1 MPNKQIQI
9 HEDPEIGRG
18 SYANMVS
25 VTAQNRDIVLDFY
38 SLVQKGEEYSK
49 GELVSR
55 VFLNHFTAQ
64 ELVNLL
70 EKVRKSWED
79 MKYNQVN
86 NPSVQPDQG
95 EKK

>member
-1 MPNKQIQI
+1 MANKQIQI
-9 HEDPEIGRG
+9 HEDPEIGQGR
-18 SYANMVS
+18 YANMVS
-25 VTAQNRDIVLDFY
+25 VTAQNRDIVVDFY
-38 SLVQKGEEYSK
+38 SLVQKGEEYNK

-70 EKVRKSWED
+70 EKVRKGWED
-79 MKYNQVN
+79 MKYNQV
-86 NPSVQPDQG
+86 SE

>member
-9 HEDPEIGRG
+9 HEDPEIGQGR
-18 SYANMVS
+18 YANMVS
-25 VTAQNRDIVLDFY
+25 VTAQNRDIVVDFY
-38 SLVQKGEEYSK
+38 SLVQKGEEYNK

-70 EKVRKSWED
+70 EKVRKGWED
-79 MKYNQVN
+79 MKYNQV
-86 NPSVQPDQG
+86 SE